1 MIRKLLLVVLAV
13 WATGSTIPL
22 KDVHA
27 AATSTPQA
35 LSGGGRI
42 DAIDA
47 GDGRIIIDDSV
58 FLLSPTTRVIDATGR
73 PSNVQALRRG
83 AMVNYSATLD
93 RNTAARPK
101 ITEIAILPSGQ
112 KPRRDDD

>member
-13 WATGSTIPL
+13 WATGSAILP

-27 AATSTPQA
+27 AATSTPQT

-42 DAIDA
+42 DAVDI
-47 GDGRIIIDDSV
+47 GEGRIIIDDGV
-58 FLLSPTTRVIDATGR
+58 LLLSPTTRVIDATGR
-73 PSNVQALRRG
+73 PSNIQALRRG
-83 AMVNYSATLD
+83 AMVNYSATRD
-93 RNTAARPK
+93 RNVAARPK

>member
-1 MIRKLLLVVLAV
+1 MIRKLLLVILAV
-13 WATGSTIPL
+13 WASGSITL
-22 KDVHA
+22 MQEVHA

-42 DAIDA
+42 DAIDI

-58 FLLSPTTRVIDATGR
+58 LLLSPTTRVIDATGR

-83 AMVNYSATLD
+83 AMVNYSATWD
-93 RNTAARPK
+93 RNAAARPK
-101 ITEIAILPSGQ
+101 ITEIAILSSGQ
-112 KPRRDDD
+112 KPRRNDD